1 MTTID
6 YKNMIQKDCIFLNLK
21 VADRHEL
28 FEQVGEKLKRI
39 GYVKD
44 TYVDALNEREA
55 EFPTGLMTKYLP
67 ISLPHVD
74 SVNVNRAFIA
84 VVKMISLFICYKW
97 VAMRICNVNIFSF

>member
-84 VVKMISLFICYKW
+84 VVKNDKPIHMLQMGS
-97 VAMRICNVNIFSF
+97 NVNIFSF